1 VVREL
6 TGSAA
11 SEVAAETSLAATE
24 LSGQLRGLIGV
35 QVSDTLLFEHPTTRA
50 TAAASAGGGLDGAH
64 HSESHVAASGN
75 HQRMVSVARYVA
87 LISA

>member
-1 VVREL
+1 MVREL

-50 TAAASAGGGLDGAH
+50 TAAASAGGGLDGARH
-64 HSESHVAASGN
+64 GEPHIAATDN
-75 HQRMVSVARYVA
+75 HQHMVSAGM
-87 LISA
+87 